1 MADYIVQ
8 KAVEADKVKKK
19 LQRTNEEYARTFG
32 AQIKMD
38 GCHAVLLLH
47 NDHVTRMLSRTGE
60 IVRSMEHIEQ
70 EYLERYQEEID
81 RYGGIVLLGEAW
93 NPNLPQNEISGLFRQ
108 HDPAPRLGL
117 IIFDVLT
124 MDEFQTGHSPV
135 PYTERI
141 ARLAGNEDFGHDVTA
156 WHEPGTY
163 GTVDEFL
170 AKTMATPGRDGIILR
185 DPNGTWT
192 KGRGTTGEIVKIKPT
207 LTFDLE
213 VGGIG
218 IDTGAKTGR
227 PVYTLL
233 VKFGDKVLIIGSGV
247 PHQFEDVP
255 KIGQIVEIEA
265 MAMSAKGLLREPR
278 FKGIRYDKL
287 EPDTIAA

>member
-1 MADYIVQ
+1 MADYIIH

-19 LQRTNEEYARTFG
+19 LQRSMTDYAANFI

-38 GCHAVLLLH
+38 GCNAVLLLH

-60 IVRSMEHIEQ
+60 VVRSMEHIEQ
-70 EYLERYQEEID
+70 EYLERYHEEID

-93 NPNLPQNEISGLFRQ
+93 NPNLTQNVISGLFRQ
-108 HDPAPRLGL
+108 HDPALNLGM

-124 MDEFQTGHSPV
+124 MDEFQAGHSDV
-135 PYTERI
+135 PYMERYD
-141 ARLAGNEDFGHDVTA
+141 RLQCEEAGDDMTA
-156 WHEPGTY
+156 CHWPGTY
-163 GTVDEFL
+163 GTVEEFL
-170 AKTMATPGRDGIILR
+170 AKTMTTPGRDGIILR
-185 DPNGTWT
+185 DPKGTWA

-213 VGGIG
+213 VVEIKEAIG
-218 IDTGAKTGR
+218 DKTGR
-227 PVYTLL
+227 PVYTLI
-233 VKFGDKVLIIGSGV
+233 VQFGAKRLTIGSGV
-247 PHQFEDVP
+247 PHDINDVP
-255 KIGQIVEIEA
+255 DPGQIVEIEA